1 MFEENLGEDTS
12 DGSDLSGM
20 TIKFVLAAD
29 SGESASVAE
38 LQATDVVTQATE
50 RGNAFGPTP
59 RTVGFTTSA
68 ADTTTNVVTEV
79 QAFAN
84 TWNVL
89 LERMELLSK
98 IVADI
103 AQVSNISSLDSL
115 LLNDR

>member
-1 MFEENLGEDTS
+1 MFEENLDKDTS

-20 TIKFVLAAD
+20 TIKFVFAAD
-29 SGESASVAE
+29 SRESTSVAE
-38 LQATDVVTQATE
+38 LQATDVVALATE
-50 RGNAFGPTP
+50 RISAFGPTP

-68 ADTTTNVVTEV
+68 VDTTTNSVTEV

-84 TWNVL
+84 MWNVL

-103 AQVSNISSLDSL
+103 AQVSNISSIDS
-115 LLNDR
+115 

>member
-1 MFEENLGEDTS
+1 MFEENLDKDTP
-12 DGSDLSGM
+12 DGPDLLGM
-20 TIKFVLAAD
+20 SIKFVLAAD
-29 SGESASVAE
+29 SRESASVAG

-50 RGNAFGPTP
+50 GASAFGSTP

-68 ADTTTNVVTEV
+68 VDTTTNVVTEG
-79 QAFAN
+79 QTFAN
-84 TWNVL
+84 VWNVL

-103 AQVSNISSLDSL
+103 AEVFCIPRFDSL